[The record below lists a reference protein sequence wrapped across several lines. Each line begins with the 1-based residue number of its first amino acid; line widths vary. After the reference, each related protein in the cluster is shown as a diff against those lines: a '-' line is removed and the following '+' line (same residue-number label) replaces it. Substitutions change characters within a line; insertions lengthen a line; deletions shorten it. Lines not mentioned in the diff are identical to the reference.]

1 MAERTLLDALIQFS
15 QPQAYSPYQYGA
27 SQFATPPQPSGWDQI
42 MGGLQGFAA
51 MENKPLE
58 HLSKLA
64 GAAPQIYGNAYA
76 SSMANLA
83 NPDRA
88 LDNQYRQAQIT
99 ALNDPFDRL
108 ARIQQ
113 LGIQQQNADR
123 LLKEQGLE
131 QQQIEN
137 RNRILQG
144 LPPISPV
151 VPPQITEP
159 QFSPMS
165 GGGMNLPTDAL
176 GQLSDLTKAQIQV
189 ESGGNP
195 NAVSP
200 KGAAGLMQIMP
211 ETARDPGYGIKPLQG
226 WDGVNPATAPVE
238 EQVRFGEDYRNAM
251 KKEFGGRDDLA
262 LAAYNAGPGA
272 VEKYGGIP
280 PYKETMDYVDKLL
293 PAAQSIQG
301 TPQTVSSAMTL
312 PNKEEPILQNLPV
325 FKPSDYLK
333 NLESAPTDPVLAK
346 AAERQRKKERETHED
361 LVKVYEDQL
370 KREEKEAKKKE
381 GKSLTESESKTLV
394 YADRLRESDPI
405 INQFSSFNTLAQQSK
420 AATPIIGN
428 FLVSPEYQQ
437 FDQAKRNFVNATLRR
452 ESGAVI
458 SPDEFENANK
468 QYFPQPG
475 DSEEVIAQKAGNRK
489 TVIEGFAKG
498 AGQEYMKEFQSNSK
512 PREKSGGGLTVG
524 KYTFPTQEAADAFR
538 KATRQ

>member
-1 MAERTLLDALIQFS
+1 MAERSLLDALIQFS
-15 QPQAYSPYQYGA
+15 QPQAYNPYQYGA
-27 SQFATPPQPSGWDQI
+27 SPFPTPQPSGWDQI

-64 GAAPQIYGNAYA
+64 GAAPQVYGNAYA

-83 NPDRA
+83 DPDRA
-88 LDNQYRQAQIT
+88 LKNQYLQAQIG
-99 ALNDPFDRL
+99 AMNDPFDRL

-123 LLKEQGLE
+123 LLREQNLE
-131 QQQIEN
+131 QQQSEN
-137 RNRILQG
+137 RNRILRG

-151 VPPQITEP
+151 VPPQVTEP

-165 GGGMNLPTDAL
+165 GGGMSLPTDAL

-200 KGAAGLMQIMP
+200 KGARGLMQLMP
-211 ETARDPGYGIKPLQG
+211 GTQKDPGFGIIPARDDSP
-226 WDGVNPATAPVE
+226 E
-238 EQVRFGEDYRNAM
+238 ENVRVGQEYQAALTDKY
-251 KKEFGGRDDLA
+251 KDPKLA
-262 LAAYNAGPGA
+262 LMAYNWGPGNVDKWMENGA
-272 VEKYGGIP
+272 DPNKVPRETSQYVEKVLSKVP
-280 PYKETMDYVDKLL
+280 T
-293 PAAQSIQG
+293 
-301 TPQTVSSAMTL
+301 QTVENVQPMTSAMSL
-312 PNKEEPILQNLPV
+312 PSTNEPILQNLPV
-325 FKPSDYLK
+325 FQPTEFLK
-333 NLESAPTDPVLAK
+333 NLESDPTDPVLSK
-346 AAERQRKKERETHED
+346 AAERQRKKEREAHED
-361 LVKVYEDQL
+361 KVKVYEDQL

-381 GKSLTESESKTLV
+381 GKALTESESKTLV
-394 YADRLRESDPI
+394 YADRLREADPI
-405 INQFSSFNTLAQQSK
+405 INKFSSFNTLAEQSK
-420 AATPIIGN
+420 SAVPVVGN

-538 KATRQ
+538 KATGQ